1 MIDTA
6 LQLDHATD
14 RSARLG
20 TDLNGPASAPVFAGM
35 LDRARSEG
43 GNTEEQLRE
52 AAEKLVS
59 TTFIMPMFEQLRSD
73 PLAANLFHGG
83 RAEKIFQQQ
92 LDQVLSDRIASATS
106 FDLVGSVYDQLSRDV
121 AGKAV
126 DTHG

>member
-1 MIDTA
+1 MIDA
-6 LQLDHATD
+6 AMQLDQAVD
-14 RSARLG
+14 RASRFSTPAN
-20 TDLNGPASAPVFAGM
+20 DPASAPVFAGM

-43 GNTEEQLRE
+43 GTTEEQLRE
-52 AAEKLVS
+52 AAEQLVS

-73 PLAANLFHGG
+73 PLAANLYHGG

-106 FDLVGSVYDQLSRDV
+106 FDLVDSVYQQLSRDV